1 LDFLLT
7 YTWSKAMTNSEGGY
21 NFSDNYNIRGDH
33 GPASWDHTHAVTLLH
48 TWDLPFGKGRR
59 WAAQTS
65 KVADAVVGGWRF
77 SGVTTLLSGA
87 AFTPFVSNAPLL
99 NTDFNNVRPDIIGS
113 PHVPHPNRDLWF
125 DPAAYTSPQQPFR
138 NGTASKGSL
147 RGPPQYLFNLSL
159 SKIFVITEGKTL
171 EFRWENFNAFN
182 HTNLGLP
189 NSTVD
194 VSDAGRITYAATD
207 MRQMQWGLHFRF

>member
-1 LDFLLT
+1 
-7 YTWSKAMTNSEGGY
+7 
-21 NFSDNYNIRGDH
+21 
-33 GPASWDHTHAVTLLH
+33 
-48 TWDLPFGKGRR
+48 
-59 WAAQTS
+59 
-65 KVADAVVGGWRF
+65 VADGFIGGWRF

-99 NTDFNNVRPDIIGS
+99 NTDFNNVRPDLIAS
-113 PHVPHPNRDLWF
+113 PHVSNPNRDLWF
-125 DPAAYTSPQQPFR
+125 NPGAYTSPQQPFR

-159 SKIFVITEGKTL
+159 SKNFVITEGKTL

-194 VSDAGRITYAATD
+194 VSDAGRITSAATD
-207 MRQMQWGLHFRF
+207 MRQMQLGLHFRF